1 MFHLPIPVTLVHA
14 RVNEEARVAEL
25 TDLAGQKL
33 DSFRAVAEDDC
44 LGDVELGK
52 EGVQAVKLLSFLQEG
67 VVLCESLQSQLIRD
81 LDVLGVGDVALL
93 ELTNFD
99 WICCTEK
106 ANLAVLRAHF
116 QNLLHDLLELSRD
129 QPINFIKNA
138 DLALVELG
146 LPSLCQIQ
154 DSTRRCYHY
163 VDCLA
168 HSNDVLIDARST
180 RRHHALDALVLAE
193 FLDN

>member
-1 MFHLPIPVTLVHA
+1 MD
-14 RVNEEARVAEL
+14 EEARIAEL
-25 TDLAGQKL
+25 ADFLRQKL
-33 DSFRAVAEDDC
+33 YSLRAIAENDR
-44 LGDVELGK
+44 LRDVELGE

-81 LDVLGVGDVALL
+81 LDVLGFGDVALL

-129 QPINFIKNA
+129 QPIDFIKNA
-138 DLALVELG
+138 HLTLVELG
-146 LPSLCQIQ
+146 FSSLRQIQ
-154 DSTRRCYHY
+154 DSTGCCYYY

-180 RRHHALDALVLAE
+180 RGHHALDALVLAE
-193 FLDN
+193 LLDH